1 MAYRNK
7 DGEGIGQDWFVE
19 ADNSKNFDS
28 GRRRNIL
35 TETQRDLSNEEAN
48 LIASNIGVEKNI
60 VFAEASE
67 LIPLRKGMSVEQMRQ
82 AIMDYQSKH
91 LLDVD
96 GRIGKQTYE
105 EIKAEKYFD
114 NNKLF
119 ETYKVNGIS
128 VRDQELI
135 LYSLRNLRKG
145 SWMYNNI
152 ISSVNQLEQA
162 LKLTNNQ
169 ERLDEYSDF
178 FAEVNRIKDNYKN
191 SPQFKNDLAENAGPR
206 ESVYLTFK
214 KIAKGEIPVGEG
226 LKQLWG
232 DPRTRFVLSIMLIFG
247 IFPDELK
254 SKIPLMGSFFKR
266 LILLGLITTMGSG
279 VVKWAG
285 IDDMMKDVDEAFEK
299 AKSAAKGLPSPTQAK
314 GDLGA
319 GARDG
324 YKTTSETIDDIKN
337 GKTPSWVQK
346 VYDGVEK
353 GGKKV
358 VKTAQEGAMYFGN
371 KVTELFD
378 GNANLLKS
386 KNEKTLAVPSEEFG
400 TILPIVSND
409 EIFPKSKII
418 DVKRAAE
425 TGFGDLKKYFSEG
438 TNKSLLKGVPD
449 EKKKEREKNVT
460 KCVLQICKKGE
471 LLGDEALI
479 GNVFLGEDYNSWLGE
494 KEYIKDNFLDDEI
507 KKLTSEINDEDV
519 KNEVMGMSGVLFLN
533 TPDEAI
539 SKLKNIQTNNPNDKQ
554 KIEEIIEIYQM
565 KLDFDNEIKYLEN
578 IKEIPSGGASEISKK
593 IIELEDKRAKLF
605 NKYKASKLASN
616 LRKEY
621 SKIYFEKDLLLL
633 KGIPTGYKFD
643 EPNLGKDFYPSME
656 AQYRKELFIDKEKI
670 DEAYSKIGN
679 LPTDG
684 GNLDKF
690 YSYFSEELAKNL
702 EEILK
707 ISKKYEQR
715 EKTIT
720 GLEGKTVDNI
730 IFYEFSG
737 NLDNLSYEEQFI
749 VDILFKYNEAQKR
762 IEDVKN
768 TIDNL
773 KNGDI
778 ETINNLKKE
787 LDENSK
793 NAINFQANRKNYEEK
808 IKEICGKIYK
818 NKLPDNFSEIWN
830 WINGSNT
837 VSRYKELENRMKII
851 YGDNYT
857 FGAEGVSTALLGLKI
872 YFDKVTGDVKQEVVI
887 GLNNDKLNLN
897 LEQAGLLDSYKVF
910 YDSLPERFKKYFTDY
925 KNKEEMNKTR
935 ISGIIDSI
943 RIVNKEIKKEENKN
957 MNGDHNSFKNQ
968 YKNFTKELEDFGK
981 KEIKI

>member
-7 DGEGIGQDWFVE
+7 DWEWIGQDWFVE

-28 GRRRNIL
+28 WRRRNIL

-48 LIASNIGVEKNI
+48 LIASNIWVEKNI

-67 LIPLRKGMSVEQMRQ
+67 LIPLRKWMSVEQMRQ

-96 GRIGKQTYE
+96 GRIWKQTYE

-119 ETYKVNGIS
+119 ETYKVNWIS

-135 LYSLRNLRKG
+135 LYSLRNLRKW

-191 SPQFKNDLAENAGPR
+191 SPQFKKDWNENAWPR

-214 KIAKGEIPVGEG
+214 KIAKWEIPVWEW

-232 DPRTRFVLSIMLIFG
+232 DPRTRFVLSIMLIFW

-254 SKIPLMGSFFKR
+254 SKIPLMWSFFKR
-266 LILLGLITTMGSG
+266 LILLWLITTMWSG
-279 VVKWAG
+279 VVKWAW

-299 AKSAAKGLPSPTQAK
+299 AKSAAKWLPSPTQAK
-314 GDLGA
+314 WDLWA
-319 GARDG
+319 GARDW
-324 YKTTSETIDDIKN
+324 YKTTSETIDDMKN
-337 GKTPSWVQK
+337 WKTPSWVQK
-346 VYDGVEK
+346 VYDWVEK
-353 GGKKV
+353 GWKKV
-358 VKTAQEGAMYFGN
+358 VRTAQEWATYFWN

-378 GNANLLKS
+378 GNANLLS
-386 KNEKTLAVPSEEFG
+386 KNEKTLAVPSEEFW

-425 TGFGDLKKYFSEG
+425 TDFWDLKKYFSEG
-438 TNKSLLKGVPD
+438 TNKSLLKWVPD

-460 KCVLQICKKGE
+460 KCVLQICKKWE
-471 LLGDEALI
+471 LLWDEVLI
-479 GNVFLGEDYNSWLGE
+479 WNVFLWEDYNSWLWE

-507 KKLTSEINDEDV
+507 KKLTSKINDKDV
-519 KNEVMGMSGVLFLN
+519 KNEVMWMSGVFFLN

-554 KIEEIIEIYQM
+554 KIEEIMNIYQM
-565 KLDFDNEIKYLEN
+565 KLDFDNGIKSLEEIQTVWW
-578 IKEIPSGGASEISKK
+578 IPVINEQLQRIQT
-593 IIELEDKRAKLF
+593 ERANLF
-605 NKYKASKLASN
+605 NKYRTNLAVW
-616 LRKEY
+616 LKEQY
-621 SKIYFEKDLLLL
+621 NKIYNEKDKLLLNL
-633 KGIPTGYKFD
+633 VPSNSTVY
-643 EPNLGKDFYPSME
+643 EPNLWKEWYPTIN
-656 AQYRKELFIDKEKI
+656 AHDRKELLNDKENLDINFPKI
-670 DEAYSKIGN
+670 WE
-679 LPTDG
+679 LPTDWW
-684 GNLDKF
+684 NLDSF
-690 YSYFSEELAKNL
+690 YLYFTDETAISLKNILEISEKYAKRELEIDWLTEKEGNYEFDWKKW
-702 EEILK
+702 EEISNEDKLTVEILLK
-707 ISKKYEQR
+707 YTEIKNKIE
-715 EKTIT
+715 
-720 GLEGKTVDNI
+720 
-730 IFYEFSG
+730 IF
-737 NLDNLSYEEQFI
+737 
-749 VDILFKYNEAQKR
+749 
-762 IEDVKN
+762 KN
-768 TIDNL
+768 TVENL
-773 KNGDI
+773 KNRDVEEI
-778 ETINNLKKE
+778 SKFKEKLKNDSENNPNFFR
-787 LDENSK
+787 ENISD
-793 NAINFQANRKNYEEK
+793 YENK
-808 IKEICGKIYK
+808 IKEICWKIYK

-830 WINGSNT
+830 WINWSNT
-837 VSRYKELENRMKII
+837 ASRYKELENRMKII

-857 FGAEGVSTALLGLKI
+857 FWAEGVSTALLGLKI
-872 YFDKVTGDVKQEVVI
+872 YFDKVTWDVKQEVVI
-887 GLNNDKLNLN
+887 GLKNDKLNSN
-897 LEQAGLLDSYKVF
+897 LEQAWLLDSYKVF
-910 YDSLPERFKKYFTDY
+910 YDSLPERFKKYFPDY

-935 ISGIIDSI
+935 ISWIIDSV
-943 RIVNKEIKKEENKN
+943 RIVNNEIKKEENKN

-968 YKNFTKELEDFGK
+968 YKNFTKELEDFWK

>member
-7 DGEGIGQDWFVE
+7 DWEWIGQDWFVE

-28 GRRRNIL
+28 WRRRNIL

-48 LIASNIGVEKNI
+48 LIASNIWVEKNI

-67 LIPLRKGMSVEQMRQ
+67 LIPLRKWMSVEQMRQ

-96 GRIGKQTYE
+96 GRIWKQTYE

-119 ETYKVNGIS
+119 ETYKINWIS

-135 LYSLRNLRKG
+135 LYSLRNLRKW

-191 SPQFKNDLAENAGPR
+191 SPQFKKDWNENAWPR

-214 KIAKGEIPVGEG
+214 KIAKWEIPVWEW

-232 DPRTRFVLSIMLIFG
+232 DPRTRFVLSIMLIFW

-254 SKIPLMGSFFKR
+254 SKIPLMWSFFKR
-266 LILLGLITTMGSG
+266 LILLWLITTMWSG
-279 VVKWAG
+279 VVKWAW

-299 AKSAAKGLPSPTQAK
+299 AKSAAKWLPSPTQAK
-314 GDLGA
+314 WDLWA
-319 GARDG
+319 GARDW

-337 GKTPSWVQK
+337 WKTPSWVQK
-346 VYDGVEK
+346 VYDWVEK
-353 GGKKV
+353 GWKKV
-358 VKTAQEGAMYFGN
+358 FKTAQEWAMYFWN

-386 KNEKTLAVPSEEFG
+386 KNEKAVPSEEFW

-425 TGFGDLKKYFSEG
+425 KGFWNLKKYFSEE
-438 TNKSLLKGVPD
+438 TNKSLLKWVPD
-449 EKKKEREKNVT
+449 EKRKEREKNVT
-460 KCVLQICKKGE
+460 KCVLQICKKWE
-471 LLGDEALI
+471 LLWDEALI
-479 GNVFLGEDYNSWLGE
+479 WNVFLWEDYNSLLWE

-507 KKLTSEINDEDV
+507 KKLTSKINDKDV
-519 KNEVMGMSGVLFLN
+519 KNEVMWMSGVLFLN

-554 KIEEIIEIYQM
+554 KIEEIKNIYQM
-565 KLDFDNEIKYLEN
+565 KLDFDNGVKSLEK
-578 IKEIPSGGASEISKK
+578 IQTVWWIPVINEQLQRIQT
-593 IIELEDKRAKLF
+593 ERANLF
-605 NKYKASKLASN
+605 NKYRTNLAVW
-616 LRKEY
+616 LKEQY
-621 SKIYFEKDLLLL
+621 NKIYNEKDKLLLNL
-633 KGIPTGYKFD
+633 VPSNFTVD
-643 EPNLGKDFYPSME
+643 EPNLWKEWYPTIN
-656 AQYRKELFIDKEKI
+656 AHDRKELLNDKEKLDI
-670 DEAYSKIGN
+670 NFSKIWE
-679 LPTDG
+679 LPTDWW
-684 GNLDKF
+684 NLDSF
-690 YSYFSEELAKNL
+690 YLYLTDETAISLKNILEISEKYAKRELKIDWLTEKEGNYEFDWKEWEKISDEDKL
-702 EEILK
+702 TVEILLKYTEIKNK
-707 ISKKYEQR
+707 IE
-715 EKTIT
+715 
-720 GLEGKTVDNI
+720 
-730 IFYEFSG
+730 IF
-737 NLDNLSYEEQFI
+737 
-749 VDILFKYNEAQKR
+749 
-762 IEDVKN
+762 KN
-768 TIDNL
+768 TVENL
-773 KNGDI
+773 KNRDVEEI
-778 ETINNLKKE
+778 NKFKETLKNDSENNPNFFR
-787 LDENSK
+787 ENISD
-793 NAINFQANRKNYEEK
+793 YENK
-808 IKEICGKIYK
+808 IKEICWKIYK

-830 WINGSNT
+830 WINWSNT

-851 YGDNYT
+851 SSDTT
-857 FGAEGVSTALLGLKI
+857 FWADEISEALLGLKI
-872 YFDKVTGDVKQEVVI
+872 YFDKVTWDVKQEVVI
-887 GLNNDKLNLN
+887 RLNNDKLNLN
-897 LEQAGLLDSYKVF
+897 LEQAWLLDSYKVF

-935 ISGIIDSI
+935 ISWIIDSI

-968 YKNFTKELEDFGK
+968 YKSFTKKLEDFWE

>member
-7 DGEGIGQDWFVE
+7 DWEWIGQDWFVE

-28 GRRRNIL
+28 WRRRNIL

-48 LIASNIGVEKNI
+48 LIASNIWVEKNI

-67 LIPLRKGMSVEQMRQ
+67 LIPLRKWMSVEQMRQ

-96 GRIGKQTYE
+96 GRIWKQTYE

-119 ETYKVNGIS
+119 ETYKVNWIS

-135 LYSLRNLRKG
+135 LHSLRNLRKW

-191 SPQFKNDLAENAGPR
+191 SPQFKNDLAENAWPR

-214 KIAKGEIPVGEG
+214 KIANWEISVWEW

-232 DPRTRFVLSIMLIFG
+232 DPRTRFVLSIMLIFW

-254 SKIPLMGSFFKR
+254 SKIPLMWSFFKR
-266 LILLGLITTMGSG
+266 LILLWLITTMWSG
-279 VVKWAG
+279 VVKWAW

-299 AKSAAKGLPSPTQAK
+299 AKSAANWLPSPTQAK
-314 GDLGA
+314 WDLWA
-319 GARDG
+319 GARDW

-337 GKTPSWVQK
+337 WKTPSWVQK
-346 VYDGVEK
+346 VYDWVEK
-353 GGKKV
+353 GWKKV
-358 VKTAQEGAMYFGN
+358 VKTAQEWAMYFWN

-386 KNEKTLAVPSEEFG
+386 KNEKTLAVPSEEFW

-409 EIFPKSKII
+409 EVFPKSKII

-425 TGFGDLKKYFSEG
+425 TGFWDLKKYFSEE
-438 TNKSLLKGVPD
+438 TNKSLLKWVPD
-449 EKKKEREKNVT
+449 EKRKEREKNVT
-460 KCVLQICKKGE
+460 KCVLQICKKWE
-471 LLGDEALI
+471 LLWDEALI
-479 GNVFLGEDYNSWLGE
+479 WNVFLWEDYNSLLWE
-494 KEYIKDNFLDDEI
+494 KEYIKDNSLDDEI
-507 KKLTSEINDEDV
+507 KKLTSKINDKDV
-519 KNEVMGMSGVLFLN
+519 KNEVMWMSGVLFLN

-554 KIEEIIEIYQM
+554 KIEEIKNIYQM
-565 KLDFDNEIKYLEN
+565 KLDFDNGVKSLE
-578 IKEIPSGGASEISKK
+578 K
-593 IIELEDKRAKLF
+593 IQTVWWIHMINEQLQRIQTERANLF
-605 NKYKASKLASN
+605 NKYRTNLAVW
-616 LRKEY
+616 LKEQY
-621 SKIYFEKDLLLL
+621 NKIYNEKDKLLLNL
-633 KGIPTGYKFD
+633 VPSNSTVD
-643 EPNLGKDFYPSME
+643 EPNLWKEWYPTIN
-656 AQYRKELFIDKEKI
+656 AHDRKELLNDKEELDINFPKI
-670 DEAYSKIGN
+670 WE
-679 LPTDG
+679 LPTDWW
-684 GNLDKF
+684 NLDSF
-690 YSYFSEELAKNL
+690 YLYFTDETAISLKNILEISEKYAKRELKIDWLTEKEGNYEFDWKEWEKISNEDKL
-702 EEILK
+702 TVEILLKYTEIKNK
-707 ISKKYEQR
+707 IE
-715 EKTIT
+715 
-720 GLEGKTVDNI
+720 
-730 IFYEFSG
+730 IF
-737 NLDNLSYEEQFI
+737 
-749 VDILFKYNEAQKR
+749 
-762 IEDVKN
+762 KN
-768 TIDNL
+768 TVENL
-773 KNGDI
+773 KNRDVEEI
-778 ETINNLKKE
+778 NKFKETLKNDSENNL
-787 LDENSK
+787 
-793 NAINFQANRKNYEEK
+793 NFFREKISNYENK
-808 IKEICGKIYK
+808 IKEICWKIYK
-818 NKLPDNFSEIWN
+818 NKLPDNFSEIWDWVN
-830 WINGSNT
+830 WSNT

-857 FGAEGVSTALLGLKI
+857 FWAEGVSTALLGLKI
-872 YFDKVTGDVKQEVVI
+872 YFDKVTWDVKQEVVI

-897 LEQAGLLDSYKVF
+897 LEQAWLLDSYKVF

-935 ISGIIDSI
+935 ISWIIDSI

-968 YKNFTKELEDFGK
+968 YKSFTKKLEDFWE

>member
-7 DGEGIGQDWFVE
+7 DWEWIGQDWFVE

-28 GRRRNIL
+28 WRRRNIL

-48 LIASNIGVEKNI
+48 LIASNIWVEKNI

-67 LIPLRKGMSVEQMRQ
+67 LIPLKKWMSVEQMRQ

-96 GRIGKQTYE
+96 GRIWKQTYE

-119 ETYKVNGIS
+119 ETYKVNWIS

-135 LYSLRNLRKG
+135 LHSLRNLRKW

-191 SPQFKNDLAENAGPR
+191 SPQFKNDLAENAWPR

-214 KIAKGEIPVGEG
+214 KIANWEISVWEW

-232 DPRTRFVLSIMLIFG
+232 DPRTRFVLSIMLIFW

-254 SKIPLMGSFFKR
+254 SKIPLMWSFFKR
-266 LILLGLITTMGSG
+266 LILLWLITTMWSG
-279 VVKWAG
+279 VVKWAW

-299 AKSAAKGLPSPTQAK
+299 AKSAAKWLPSPTQAK
-314 GDLGA
+314 WDLWA
-319 GARDG
+319 GARDW

-337 GKTPSWVQK
+337 WKTPSWVQK
-346 VYDGVEK
+346 VYDWVEK
-353 GGKKV
+353 GWKKV
-358 VKTAQEGAMYFGN
+358 VKTAQEWAMYFWN

-386 KNEKTLAVPSEEFG
+386 KNEKTLAVPSEEFW

-425 TGFGDLKKYFSEG
+425 TGFWDLKKYFSEG
-438 TNKSLLKGVPD
+438 TNKSLLKWVPD
-449 EKKKEREKNVT
+449 EKRKEREKNVT
-460 KCVLQICKKGE
+460 KCVLQICKKWE
-471 LLGDEALI
+471 LLWDEALI
-479 GNVFLGEDYNSWLGE
+479 WNVFLWEDYNSWLWE
-494 KEYIKDNFLDDEI
+494 KEYIKDNFLDNEI
-507 KKLTSEINDEDV
+507 KKLTNEINDKDV
-519 KNEVMGMSGVLFLN
+519 KDEVMWMSGVFFLN

-554 KIEEIIEIYQM
+554 KIEEIKNIYQM
-565 KLDFDNEIKYLEN
+565 KLDFDNGVKSLE
-578 IKEIPSGGASEISKK
+578 K
-593 IIELEDKRAKLF
+593 IQTVWWIHMINEQLQRIQTERANLF
-605 NKYKASKLASN
+605 NKYRTNLAVW
-616 LRKEY
+616 LKEQY
-621 SKIYFEKDLLLL
+621 NKIYNEKDKLLLNL
-633 KGIPTGYKFD
+633 VPSNFTVD
-643 EPNLGKDFYPSME
+643 EPNLWKEWYPTIN
-656 AQYRKELFIDKEKI
+656 AHDRKELLNDKENLDINFPKI
-670 DEAYSKIGN
+670 WE
-679 LPTDG
+679 LPTDWW
-684 GNLDKF
+684 NLDSF
-690 YSYFSEELAKNL
+690 YLYFTDETAISLKNILEISEKYAKRELEIDWLTEKEGNYEFDWKKW
-702 EEILK
+702 EEISNEDKLTVEILLK
-707 ISKKYEQR
+707 YTEIKNKIE
-715 EKTIT
+715 
-720 GLEGKTVDNI
+720 
-730 IFYEFSG
+730 IF
-737 NLDNLSYEEQFI
+737 
-749 VDILFKYNEAQKR
+749 
-762 IEDVKN
+762 KN
-768 TIDNL
+768 TVENL
-773 KNGDI
+773 KNRDVEEI
-778 ETINNLKKE
+778 NKLKETLKNDSENNPNFFR
-787 LDENSK
+787 ENIS
-793 NAINFQANRKNYEEK
+793 NYENK
-808 IKEICGKIYK
+808 IKEICWKIYK

-830 WINGSNT
+830 WINWSNT

-857 FGAEGVSTALLGLKI
+857 FWAEGVSTALLGLKI
-872 YFDKVTGDVKQEVVI
+872 YFDKVTWDVKQEVVI
-887 GLNNDKLNLN
+887 ELKDDKLNLN
-897 LEQAGLLDSYKVF
+897 LEQAWLLDSYKVF

-935 ISGIIDSI
+935 ISWIIDSI
-943 RIVNKEIKKEENKN
+943 RIVNKEIKREENKN
-957 MNGDHNSFKNQ
+957 MNGDHNSFKDQ
-968 YKNFTKELEDFGK
+968 YKTFTEKLKDFWE

>member
-7 DGEGIGQDWFVE
+7 DWEWIGQDWFVE

-28 GRRRNIL
+28 WRRRNIL

-48 LIASNIGVEKNI
+48 LIASNIWVEKNI

-67 LIPLRKGMSVEQMRQ
+67 LIPLRKWMSVEQMRQ

-96 GRIGKQTYE
+96 GRIWKQTYE

-119 ETYKVNGIS
+119 ETYKVNWIS

-135 LYSLRNLRKG
+135 LYSLRNLRKW

-191 SPQFKNDLAENAGPR
+191 SPQFKNDLAENAWPR

-214 KIAKGEIPVGEG
+214 KIAKWEIPVWEW
-226 LKQLWG
+226 LKQLWD
-232 DPRTRFVLSIMLIFG
+232 DPRTRFVLSIMLIFW

-254 SKIPLMGSFFKR
+254 SKIPLMWSFFKR
-266 LILLGLITTMGSG
+266 LILLWLITTMWSG
-279 VVKWAG
+279 VVKWAW

-299 AKSAAKGLPSPTQAK
+299 AKSAAKWLPSPTQAK
-314 GDLGA
+314 WDLWA
-319 GARDG
+319 GARDW

-337 GKTPSWVQK
+337 WKTPSWVQK
-346 VYDGVEK
+346 VYDWVEK
-353 GGKKV
+353 GWKKV
-358 VKTAQEGAMYFGN
+358 VKTAQEWAMYFWN

-378 GNANLLKS
+378 GNANLLI
-386 KNEKTLAVPSEEFG
+386 KNEKTLAVPSEEFW

-425 TGFGDLKKYFSEG
+425 TGFWYLKKYFSEE
-438 TNKSLLKGVPD
+438 TNKALFKWVPD
-449 EKKKEREKNVT
+449 EKREEREKNVT
-460 KCVLQICKKGE
+460 KCVLQICKKWE
-471 LLGDEALI
+471 LLWDEALI
-479 GNVFLGEDYNSWLGE
+479 WNVFLWEDYNSWLWE
-494 KEYIKDNFLDDEI
+494 KEYIKDNFLDNEI
-507 KKLTSEINDEDV
+507 KKLTNEINDKDV
-519 KNEVMGMSGVLFLN
+519 KDEVMWMSGVFFLN

-554 KIEEIIEIYQM
+554 KIEEIKNIYQM
-565 KLDFDNEIKYLEN
+565 KLDFDNGVKSLE
-578 IKEIPSGGASEISKK
+578 K
-593 IIELEDKRAKLF
+593 IQTVWWIHMINEQLQRIQTERANLF
-605 NKYKASKLASN
+605 NKYRTNLAVW
-616 LRKEY
+616 LKEQY
-621 SKIYFEKDLLLL
+621 NKIYNEKDKLLLNL
-633 KGIPTGYKFD
+633 VPSNFTVD
-643 EPNLGKDFYPSME
+643 EPNLWKEWYPTIN
-656 AQYRKELFIDKEKI
+656 AHDRKELLNDKENLDINFPKI
-670 DEAYSKIGN
+670 WE
-679 LPTDG
+679 LPTDWW
-684 GNLDKF
+684 NLDSF
-690 YSYFSEELAKNL
+690 YLYFTDETAISLKNILEISEKYAKRELEIDWLTEKEGNYEFDWKKW
-702 EEILK
+702 EEISNEDKLTVEILLK
-707 ISKKYEQR
+707 YTEIKNKIE
-715 EKTIT
+715 
-720 GLEGKTVDNI
+720 
-730 IFYEFSG
+730 IF
-737 NLDNLSYEEQFI
+737 
-749 VDILFKYNEAQKR
+749 
-762 IEDVKN
+762 KN
-768 TIDNL
+768 TVENL
-773 KNGDI
+773 KNRDVEEI
-778 ETINNLKKE
+778 NKLKETLKNDSENNPNFFR
-787 LDENSK
+787 ENIS
-793 NAINFQANRKNYEEK
+793 NYENK
-808 IKEICGKIYK
+808 IKEICWKIYK

-830 WINGSNT
+830 WINWSNT

-857 FGAEGVSTALLGLKI
+857 FWAEGVSTALLGLKI
-872 YFDKVTGDVKQEVVI
+872 YFDKVTWDVKQEVVI
-887 GLNNDKLNLN
+887 ELKDDKLNLN
-897 LEQAGLLDSYKVF
+897 LEQAWLLDSYKVF

-935 ISGIIDSI
+935 ISWIIDSI
-943 RIVNKEIKKEENKN
+943 RIVNKEIKREENKN
-957 MNGDHNSFKNQ
+957 MNGDHNSFKDQ
-968 YKNFTKELEDFGK
+968 YKTFTEKLKDFWE

>member
-7 DGEGIGQDWFVE
+7 DWEWIGQDWFVE

-28 GRRRNIL
+28 WRRRNIL

-48 LIASNIGVEKNI
+48 LIASNIWVEKNI

-67 LIPLRKGMSVEQMRQ
+67 LIPLKKWMSVEQMRQ

-96 GRIGKQTYE
+96 GRIWKQTYE

-119 ETYKVNGIS
+119 ETYKVNWIS

-135 LYSLRNLRKG
+135 LHSLRNLRKW

-191 SPQFKNDLAENAGPR
+191 SPQFKNDLAENAWPR

-214 KIAKGEIPVGEG
+214 KIANWEISVWEW

-232 DPRTRFVLSIMLIFG
+232 DPRTRFVLSIMLIFW

-254 SKIPLMGSFFKR
+254 SKIPLMWSFFKR
-266 LILLGLITTMGSG
+266 LILLWLITTMWSG
-279 VVKWAG
+279 VVKWAW

-299 AKSAAKGLPSPTQAK
+299 AKSAAKWLPSPTQAK
-314 GDLGA
+314 WDLWA
-319 GARDG
+319 GARDW

-337 GKTPSWVQK
+337 WKTPSWVQK
-346 VYDGVEK
+346 VYDWVEK
-353 GGKKV
+353 GWKKV
-358 VKTAQEGAMYFGN
+358 VKTAQEWAMYFWN

-386 KNEKTLAVPSEEFG
+386 KNEKTLAVPSEEFW

-418 DVKRAAE
+418 DVKRAVE
-425 TGFGDLKKYFSEG
+425 TVFWDLKKYFSEG
-438 TNKSLLKGVPD
+438 TNKSLLKWVPD
-449 EKKKEREKNVT
+449 EKRKEREKNVT
-460 KCVLQICKKGE
+460 KCVLQICKKWE
-471 LLGDEALI
+471 LLWDEALI
-479 GNVFLGEDYNSWLGE
+479 WNVFLWEDYNSWLWE
-494 KEYIKDNFLDDEI
+494 KEYIKDNFLDNEI
-507 KKLTSEINDEDV
+507 KKLTNEINDKDV
-519 KNEVMGMSGVLFLN
+519 KDEVMWMSGVFFLN

-554 KIEEIIEIYQM
+554 KIEEIKNIYQM
-565 KLDFDNEIKYLEN
+565 KLDFDNGVKSLE
-578 IKEIPSGGASEISKK
+578 K
-593 IIELEDKRAKLF
+593 IQTVWWIHMINEQLQRIQTERANLF
-605 NKYKASKLASN
+605 NKYRTNLAVW
-616 LRKEY
+616 LKEQY
-621 SKIYFEKDLLLL
+621 NKIYNEKDKLLLNL
-633 KGIPTGYKFD
+633 VPSNFTVD
-643 EPNLGKDFYPSME
+643 EPNLWKEWYPTIN
-656 AQYRKELFIDKEKI
+656 AHDRKELLNDKENLDINFPKI
-670 DEAYSKIGN
+670 WE
-679 LPTDG
+679 LPTDWW
-684 GNLDKF
+684 NLDSF
-690 YSYFSEELAKNL
+690 YLYFTDETAISLKNILEISEKYAKRELEIDWLTEKEGNYEFDWKKW
-702 EEILK
+702 EEISNEDKLTVEILLK
-707 ISKKYEQR
+707 YTEIKNKIE
-715 EKTIT
+715 
-720 GLEGKTVDNI
+720 
-730 IFYEFSG
+730 IF
-737 NLDNLSYEEQFI
+737 
-749 VDILFKYNEAQKR
+749 
-762 IEDVKN
+762 KN
-768 TIDNL
+768 TVENL
-773 KNGDI
+773 KNRDVEEI
-778 ETINNLKKE
+778 NKLKETLKNDSENNPNFFR
-787 LDENSK
+787 ENIS
-793 NAINFQANRKNYEEK
+793 NYENK
-808 IKEICGKIYK
+808 IKEICWKIYK

-830 WINGSNT
+830 WINWSNT

-857 FGAEGVSTALLGLKI
+857 FWAEGVSTALLGLKI
-872 YFDKVTGDVKQEVVI
+872 YFDKVTWDVKQEVVI
-887 GLNNDKLNLN
+887 ELKDDKLNLN
-897 LEQAGLLDSYKVF
+897 LEQAWLLDSYKVF

-935 ISGIIDSI
+935 ISWIIDSI
-943 RIVNKEIKKEENKN
+943 RIVNKEIKREENKN
-957 MNGDHNSFKNQ
+957 MNGDHNSFKDQ
-968 YKNFTKELEDFGK
+968 YKTFTEKLKDFWE

>member
-7 DGEGIGQDWFVE
+7 DWEWIGQDWFVE

-28 GRRRNIL
+28 WRRRNIL

-48 LIASNIGVEKNI
+48 LIASNIWVEKNI

-67 LIPLRKGMSVEQMRQ
+67 LIPLRKWMSVEQMRQ

-96 GRIGKQTYE
+96 GRIWKQTYE

-119 ETYKVNGIS
+119 ETYKINWIS

-135 LYSLRNLRKG
+135 LYSLRNLRKW

-191 SPQFKNDLAENAGPR
+191 SPQFKKDWNENAWPR

-214 KIAKGEIPVGEG
+214 KIAKWEIPVWEW

-232 DPRTRFVLSIMLIFG
+232 DPRTRFVLSIMLIFW

-254 SKIPLMGSFFKR
+254 SKIPLMWSFFKR
-266 LILLGLITTMGSG
+266 LILLWLITTMWSG
-279 VVKWAG
+279 VVKWAW

-299 AKSAAKGLPSPTQAK
+299 AKSAAKWLPSPTQAK
-314 GDLGA
+314 WDLWA
-319 GARDG
+319 GARDW

-337 GKTPSWVQK
+337 WKTPSWVQK
-346 VYDGVEK
+346 VYDWVEK
-353 GGKKV
+353 GWKKV
-358 VKTAQEGAMYFGN
+358 FKTAQEWAMYFWN

-386 KNEKTLAVPSEEFG
+386 KNEKAVPSEEFW

-425 TGFGDLKKYFSEG
+425 KGFWNLKKYFSEE
-438 TNKSLLKGVPD
+438 TNKSLLKWVPD
-449 EKKKEREKNVT
+449 EKRKEREKNVT
-460 KCVLQICKKGE
+460 NCVLQICEKWE
-471 LLGDEALI
+471 LLWDEALI
-479 GNVFLGEDYNSWLGE
+479 WNVFLWEDYNSWLWE

-507 KKLTSEINDEDV
+507 KKLTSKINDKDV
-519 KNEVMGMSGVLFLN
+519 KDEVMWMSGVFFLN

-554 KIEEIIEIYQM
+554 KIEEIMNIYQM
-565 KLDFDNEIKYLEN
+565 KLDFDNGIKSLEEIQTVWW
-578 IKEIPSGGASEISKK
+578 IPVINEQLQRIQT
-593 IIELEDKRAKLF
+593 ERANLF
-605 NKYKASKLASN
+605 NKYRTNLAVW
-616 LRKEY
+616 LKEQY
-621 SKIYFEKDLLLL
+621 NKIYNEKDKLLLNL
-633 KGIPTGYKFD
+633 VPSNSTVY
-643 EPNLGKDFYPSME
+643 EPNLWKEWYPTIN
-656 AQYRKELFIDKEKI
+656 AHDRKELLNDKENLDINFPKI
-670 DEAYSKIGN
+670 WE
-679 LPTDG
+679 LPTDWW
-684 GNLDKF
+684 NLDSF
-690 YSYFSEELAKNL
+690 YLYFTDETAISLKNILEISEKYAKRELEIDWLTEKEGNYEFDWKKW
-702 EEILK
+702 EEISNEDKLTVEILLK
-707 ISKKYEQR
+707 YTEIKNKIE
-715 EKTIT
+715 
-720 GLEGKTVDNI
+720 
-730 IFYEFSG
+730 IF
-737 NLDNLSYEEQFI
+737 
-749 VDILFKYNEAQKR
+749 
-762 IEDVKN
+762 KN
-768 TIDNL
+768 TVENL
-773 KNGDI
+773 KNRDVEEI
-778 ETINNLKKE
+778 SKFKEKLKNDSENNPNFFR
-787 LDENSK
+787 ENISD
-793 NAINFQANRKNYEEK
+793 YENK
-808 IKEICGKIYK
+808 IKEICWKIYK

-830 WINGSNT
+830 WINWSNT
-837 VSRYKELENRMKII
+837 ASRYKELENRMKII

-857 FGAEGVSTALLGLKI
+857 FWAEGVSTALLGLKI
-872 YFDKVTGDVKQEVVI
+872 YFDKVTWDVKQEVVI
-887 GLNNDKLNLN
+887 GLKNDKLNSN
-897 LEQAGLLDSYKVF
+897 LEQAWLLDSYKVF
-910 YDSLPERFKKYFTDY
+910 YDSLPERFKKYFPDY

-935 ISGIIDSI
+935 ISWIIDSV
-943 RIVNKEIKKEENKN
+943 RIVNNEIKKEENKN

-968 YKNFTKELEDFGK
+968 YKNFTKELEDFWK

>member
-7 DGEGIGQDWFVE
+7 DWEWIGQDWFVE

-28 GRRRNIL
+28 WRRRNIL

-48 LIASNIGVEKNI
+48 LIASNIWVEKNI

-67 LIPLRKGMSVEQMRQ
+67 LIPLRKWMSVEQMRQ

-96 GRIGKQTYE
+96 GRIWKQTYE

-119 ETYKVNGIS
+119 ETYKVNWIS

-135 LYSLRNLRKG
+135 LYSLRNLRKW

-191 SPQFKNDLAENAGPR
+191 SPQFKNDLAENAWPR

-214 KIAKGEIPVGEG
+214 KIAKWEIPVWEW

-232 DPRTRFVLSIMLIFG
+232 DPRTRFVLSIMLIFW

-254 SKIPLMGSFFKR
+254 SKIPLMWSFFKR
-266 LILLGLITTMGSG
+266 LILLWLITTMWSG
-279 VVKWAG
+279 VVKWAW

-299 AKSAAKGLPSPTQAK
+299 AKSAAKWLPSPTQAK
-314 GDLGA
+314 WDLWA
-319 GARDG
+319 GARDW

-337 GKTPSWVQK
+337 WKTPSWVQK
-346 VYDGVEK
+346 VYDWVEK
-353 GGKKV
+353 GWKKV
-358 VKTAQEGAMYFGN
+358 FKTAQEWAMYFWK

-386 KNEKTLAVPSEEFG
+386 KNEKTLAVPSEEFWA
-400 TILPIVSND
+400 ILPIVSND

-425 TGFGDLKKYFSEG
+425 TGFWDLKKYFSEE
-438 TNKSLLKGVPD
+438 TNKSLLKWVPD
-449 EKKKEREKNVT
+449 EKRKEREKNVT
-460 KCVLQICKKGE
+460 KCVLQICKKWE
-471 LLGDEALI
+471 LLWDEALI
-479 GNVFLGEDYNSWLGE
+479 WNVFLWEDYNSLLWE

-507 KKLTSEINDEDV
+507 KKLTSKINDKDV
-519 KNEVMGMSGVLFLN
+519 KNEVMWMSGVLFLN

-554 KIEEIIEIYQM
+554 KIEEIKNIYQM
-565 KLDFDNEIKYLEN
+565 KLDFDNGVKSLEK
-578 IKEIPSGGASEISKK
+578 IQTVWWIPVINKQLQRIQTE
-593 IIELEDKRAKLF
+593 RANLF
-605 NKYKASKLASN
+605 NKYRTNLAVW
-616 LRKEY
+616 LKEQY
-621 SKIYFEKDLLLL
+621 NKIYNEKDKLLLNL
-633 KGIPTGYKFD
+633 VPSNSTVD
-643 EPNLGKDFYPSME
+643 EPNLWKEWYPTIN
-656 AQYRKELFIDKEKI
+656 AHDRKELLNDKEKLDI
-670 DEAYSKIGN
+670 NFSKIWE
-679 LPTDG
+679 LPTDWW
-684 GNLDKF
+684 NLDSF
-690 YSYFSEELAKNL
+690 YLYLTDETAISLKNILEISEKYGKRELKIDWLTEKEGNYEFDWKEWEKISDEDKL
-702 EEILK
+702 TVEILLKYTEIKNK
-707 ISKKYEQR
+707 IE
-715 EKTIT
+715 
-720 GLEGKTVDNI
+720 
-730 IFYEFSG
+730 IF
-737 NLDNLSYEEQFI
+737 
-749 VDILFKYNEAQKR
+749 
-762 IEDVKN
+762 KN
-768 TIDNL
+768 TVENL
-773 KNGDI
+773 KNRDVEEI
-778 ETINNLKKE
+778 NKFKETLKNDSENNPNFFR
-787 LDENSK
+787 ENIS
-793 NAINFQANRKNYEEK
+793 NYENK
-808 IKEICGKIYK
+808 IKEICWKIYK

-830 WINGSNT
+830 WVNWSNT

-851 YGDNYT
+851 SSDTT
-857 FGAEGVSTALLGLKI
+857 FWADEISAALLGLKI
-872 YFDKVTGDVKQEVVI
+872 YFDKVTWDVKQEVAI
-887 GLNNDKLNLN
+887 ELKNDKLNLN
-897 LEQAGLLDSYKVF
+897 LEQARLLDSYKVF
-910 YDSLPERFKKYFTDY
+910 YDSLPKRFKKYFTDY

-935 ISGIIDSI
+935 ISWIIDSI

-968 YKNFTKELEDFGK
+968 YKSFTKKLEDFWE

>member
-7 DGEGIGQDWFVE
+7 DWEWIGQDWFVE

-28 GRRRNIL
+28 WRRRNIL

-48 LIASNIGVEKNI
+48 LIASNIWVEKNI

-67 LIPLRKGMSVEQMRQ
+67 LIPLRKWMSVEQMRQ

-96 GRIGKQTYE
+96 GRIWKQTYE

-119 ETYKVNGIS
+119 ETYKVNWIS

-135 LYSLRNLRKG
+135 LYSLRNLRKW

-178 FAEVNRIKDNYKN
+178 FAEVNRIEDNYKN
-191 SPQFKNDLAENAGPR
+191 SPQFKKDWNENAWPR

-214 KIAKGEIPVGEG
+214 KIAKWEIPVWEW

-232 DPRTRFVLSIMLIFG
+232 DPRTRFVLSIMLIFW

-254 SKIPLMGSFFKR
+254 SKIPLMWSFFKR
-266 LILLGLITTMGSG
+266 LILLWLITTMWSG
-279 VVKWAG
+279 VVKWAW

-299 AKSAAKGLPSPTQAK
+299 AKSAAKWLPSPTQAK
-314 GDLGA
+314 WDLWA
-319 GARDG
+319 GARDW

-337 GKTPSWVQK
+337 WKTPSWVQK
-346 VYDGVEK
+346 VYDWVEK
-353 GGKKV
+353 GWKKV
-358 VKTAQEGAMYFGN
+358 VKTAQEWATYFWN

-386 KNEKTLAVPSEEFG
+386 KNEKTLAVPSEEFW

-425 TGFGDLKKYFSEG
+425 TGFWDLKKYFSEE
-438 TNKSLLKGVPD
+438 TNKALFKWVPD
-449 EKKKEREKNVT
+449 EKREEREKNVT
-460 KCVLQICKKGE
+460 KCVLQICKKWE
-471 LLGDEALI
+471 LLWDEALI
-479 GNVFLGEDYNSWLGE
+479 WNVFLWEDYNSWLWE

-507 KKLTSEINDEDV
+507 KKLTSKIKDKDV
-519 KNEVMGMSGVLFLN
+519 KNEVMWMAGVLLR
-533 TPDEAI
+533 TSPKEAI
-539 SKLKNIQTNNPNDKQ
+539 DQLNSINEKTNKEDK
-554 KIEEIIEIYQM
+554 KRIEEIIEIYQM

-578 IKEIPSGGASEISKK
+578 IKEIPSGWASEISKK

-605 NKYKASKLASN
+605 DKYKASKLASN

-633 KGIPTGYKFD
+633 KWIPTGYKFD
-643 EPNLGKDFYPSME
+643 EPNLWKDFYPWME
-656 AQYRKELFIDKEKI
+656 AQDRKELFIDKEKI
-670 DEAYSKIGN
+670 DEAYSKIWN
-679 LPTDG
+679 LPTDWW
-684 GNLDKF
+684 NLDKF
-690 YSYFSEELAKNL
+690 YSYFTDETAISLKNILEISE
-702 EEILK
+702 
-707 ISKKYEQR
+707 KYDKR

-720 GLEGKTVDNI
+720 GLEGKTVDNRT
-730 IFYEFSG
+730 FYEFNW
-737 NLDNLSYEEQFI
+737 NLDNLSYEEQFT
-749 VDILFKYNEAQKR
+749 VDILLKYTEAQKR

-808 IKEICGKIYK
+808 IKEICWKIYK
-818 NKLPDNFSEIWN
+818 NKLPDNLSEIWDSIN
-830 WINGSNT
+830 WANT

-851 YGDNYT
+851 DSSVN
-857 FGAEGVSTALLGLKI
+857 FWADDVSAALLGLKI
-872 YFDKVTGDVKQEVVI
+872 YFKEKSWEAKQESI
-887 GLNNDKLNLN
+887 ISKSGEKLINTKLF
-897 LEQAGLLDSYKVF
+897 DSYKSLYKKFQDILWNDFYLYKEFIPDPNSSDVEDMTMKGLSDNLTVF
-910 YDSLPERFKKYFTDY
+910 YEELKKGGLYSKVGKYAEKF
-925 KNKEEMNKTR
+925 N
-935 ISGIIDSI
+935 
-943 RIVNKEIKKEENKN
+943 
-957 MNGDHNSFKNQ
+957 
-968 YKNFTKELEDFGK
+968 KELEEYYLSEK
-981 KEIKI
+981 

>member
-7 DGEGIGQDWFVE
+7 DWEWIGQDWFVE

-28 GRRRNIL
+28 WRRRNIL

-48 LIASNIGVEKNI
+48 LIASNIWVEKNI

-67 LIPLRKGMSVEQMRQ
+67 LIPLRKWMSVEQMRQ

-96 GRIGKQTYE
+96 GRIWKQTYE

-119 ETYKVNGIS
+119 ETYKVNWIS

-135 LYSLRNLRKG
+135 LYSLRNLRKW

-191 SPQFKNDLAENAGPR
+191 SPQFKKDWNENAWPR

-214 KIAKGEIPVGEG
+214 KIAKWEIPVWEW

-232 DPRTRFVLSIMLIFG
+232 DPRTRFVLSIMLIFW

-254 SKIPLMGSFFKR
+254 SKIPLMWSFFKR
-266 LILLGLITTMGSG
+266 LILLWLITTMWSG
-279 VVKWAG
+279 VVKWAW

-299 AKSAAKGLPSPTQAK
+299 AKSAAKWLPSPTQAK
-314 GDLGA
+314 WDLWA
-319 GARDG
+319 GARDW

-337 GKTPSWVQK
+337 WKTPSWVQK
-346 VYDGVEK
+346 VYDWVEK
-353 GGKKV
+353 GWKKV
-358 VKTAQEGAMYFGN
+358 VKTAQEWAMYFWN

-378 GNANLLKS
+378 GNANLLI
-386 KNEKTLAVPSEEFG
+386 KNEKTLAVPSEEFW

-425 TGFGDLKKYFSEG
+425 TGFWNLKKYFSEE
-438 TNKSLLKGVPD
+438 TNKSLLKWVPD
-449 EKKKEREKNVT
+449 EKRKEREKNVT
-460 KCVLQICKKGE
+460 KCVLQICKKWE
-471 LLGDEALI
+471 LLWDEALI
-479 GNVFLGEDYNSWLGE
+479 WNVFLWEDYNSLLWE

-507 KKLTSEINDEDV
+507 KKLTSKINDKDV
-519 KNEVMGMSGVLFLN
+519 KNEVMWMSGVLFLN

-554 KIEEIIEIYQM
+554 KIEEIKNIYQM
-565 KLDFDNEIKYLEN
+565 KLDFDNGVKSLEK
-578 IKEIPSGGASEISKK
+578 IQTVWWIPVINEQLQRIQT
-593 IIELEDKRAKLF
+593 ERANLF
-605 NKYKASKLASN
+605 NKYRTNLAVW
-616 LRKEY
+616 LKEQY
-621 SKIYFEKDLLLL
+621 NKIYNEKDKLLLNL
-633 KGIPTGYKFD
+633 VPSNFTVD
-643 EPNLGKDFYPSME
+643 EPNLWKEWYPTIN
-656 AQYRKELFIDKEKI
+656 AHDRKELLNDKEKLDI
-670 DEAYSKIGN
+670 NFSKIWE
-679 LPTDG
+679 LPTDWW
-684 GNLDKF
+684 NLDSF
-690 YSYFSEELAKNL
+690 YLYLTDETAISLKNILEISEKYAKRELKIDWLTEKEGNYEFDWKEWEKISDEDKL
-702 EEILK
+702 TVEILLKYTEIKNK
-707 ISKKYEQR
+707 IE
-715 EKTIT
+715 
-720 GLEGKTVDNI
+720 
-730 IFYEFSG
+730 IF
-737 NLDNLSYEEQFI
+737 
-749 VDILFKYNEAQKR
+749 
-762 IEDVKN
+762 KN
-768 TIDNL
+768 TVENL
-773 KNGDI
+773 KNRDVEEI
-778 ETINNLKKE
+778 NKFKETLKNDSENNPNFFR
-787 LDENSK
+787 ENISD
-793 NAINFQANRKNYEEK
+793 YENK
-808 IKEICGKIYK
+808 IKEICWKIYK

-830 WINGSNT
+830 WINWSNT

-851 YGDNYT
+851 SSDTT
-857 FGAEGVSTALLGLKI
+857 FWADEISEALLGLKI
-872 YFDKVTGDVKQEVVI
+872 YFDKVTWDVKQEVVI

-897 LEQAGLLDSYKVF
+897 LEQAWLLDSYKVF

-935 ISGIIDSI
+935 ISWIIDSI

-968 YKNFTKELEDFGK
+968 YKSFTKKLEDFWE

>member
-7 DGEGIGQDWFVE
+7 DWEWIGQDWFVE

-28 GRRRNIL
+28 WRRRNIL

-48 LIASNIGVEKNI
+48 LIASNIWVEKNI

-67 LIPLRKGMSVEQMRQ
+67 LIPLRKWMSVEQMRQ

-96 GRIGKQTYE
+96 GRIWKQTYE

-119 ETYKVNGIS
+119 ETYKINWIS

-135 LYSLRNLRKG
+135 LYSLRNLRKW

-191 SPQFKNDLAENAGPR
+191 SPQFKKDWNENAWPR

-214 KIAKGEIPVGEG
+214 KIAKWEIPVWEW

-232 DPRTRFVLSIMLIFG
+232 DPRTRFVLSIMLIFW

-254 SKIPLMGSFFKR
+254 CKIPLMWSFFKR
-266 LILLGLITTMGSG
+266 LILLWLITTMWSG
-279 VVKWAG
+279 VVKWAW

-299 AKSAAKGLPSPTQAK
+299 AKSAAKWLPSPTQAK
-314 GDLGA
+314 WDLWA
-319 GARDG
+319 GARDW

-337 GKTPSWVQK
+337 WKTPSWVQK
-346 VYDGVEK
+346 VYDWVEK
-353 GGKKV
+353 GWKKV
-358 VKTAQEGAMYFGN
+358 FKTAQEWAMYFWN

-386 KNEKTLAVPSEEFG
+386 KNEKAVPSEEFW

-425 TGFGDLKKYFSEG
+425 KGFWNLKKYFSEE
-438 TNKSLLKGVPD
+438 TNKSLLKWVPD
-449 EKKKEREKNVT
+449 EKRKEREKNVT
-460 KCVLQICKKGE
+460 NCVLQICEKWE
-471 LLGDEALI
+471 LLWDEALI
-479 GNVFLGEDYNSWLGE
+479 WNVFLWEDYNSWLWE

-507 KKLTSEINDEDV
+507 KKLTSKINDKDV
-519 KNEVMGMSGVLFLN
+519 KDEVMWMSGVFFLN

-554 KIEEIIEIYQM
+554 KIEEIMNIYQM
-565 KLDFDNEIKYLEN
+565 KLDFDNGIKSLEEIQTVWW
-578 IKEIPSGGASEISKK
+578 IPVINEQLQRIQT
-593 IIELEDKRAKLF
+593 ERANLF
-605 NKYKASKLASN
+605 NKYRTNLAVW
-616 LRKEY
+616 LKEQY
-621 SKIYFEKDLLLL
+621 NKIYNEKDKLLLNL
-633 KGIPTGYKFD
+633 VPSNSTVY
-643 EPNLGKDFYPSME
+643 EPNLWKEWYPTIN
-656 AQYRKELFIDKEKI
+656 AHDRKELLNDKENLDINFPKI
-670 DEAYSKIGN
+670 WE
-679 LPTDG
+679 LPTDWW
-684 GNLDKF
+684 NLDSF
-690 YSYFSEELAKNL
+690 YLYFTDETAISLKNILEISEKYAKRELEIDWLTEKEGNYEFDWKKW
-702 EEILK
+702 EEISNEDKLTVEILLK
-707 ISKKYEQR
+707 YTEIKNKIE
-715 EKTIT
+715 
-720 GLEGKTVDNI
+720 
-730 IFYEFSG
+730 IF
-737 NLDNLSYEEQFI
+737 
-749 VDILFKYNEAQKR
+749 
-762 IEDVKN
+762 KN
-768 TIDNL
+768 TVENL
-773 KNGDI
+773 KNRDVEEI
-778 ETINNLKKE
+778 SKFKEKLKNDSENNPNFFR
-787 LDENSK
+787 ENISD
-793 NAINFQANRKNYEEK
+793 YENK
-808 IKEICGKIYK
+808 IKEICWKIYK

-830 WINGSNT
+830 WINWSNT
-837 VSRYKELENRMKII
+837 ASRYKELENRMKII

-857 FGAEGVSTALLGLKI
+857 FWAEGVSTALLGLKI
-872 YFDKVTGDVKQEVVI
+872 YFDKVTWDVKQEVVI
-887 GLNNDKLNLN
+887 GLKNDKLNSN
-897 LEQAGLLDSYKVF
+897 LEQAWLLDSYKVF
-910 YDSLPERFKKYFTDY
+910 YDSLPERFKKYFPDY

-935 ISGIIDSI
+935 ISWIIDSV
-943 RIVNKEIKKEENKN
+943 RIVNNEIKKEENKN

-968 YKNFTKELEDFGK
+968 YKNFTKELEDFWK

>member
-67 LIPLRKGMSVEQMRQ
+67 LIPLKKGMSVEQMRQ

-135 LYSLRNLRKG
+135 LHSLRNLRKG

-214 KIAKGEIPVGEG
+214 KIANGEISVGEG

-449 EKKKEREKNVT
+449 EKRKEREKNVT

-494 KEYIKDNFLDDEI
+494 KEYIKDNFLDNEI
-507 KKLTSEINDEDV
+507 KKLTNEINDKDV
-519 KNEVMGMSGVLFLN
+519 KDEVMGMSGVFFLN

-554 KIEEIIEIYQM
+554 KIEEIKNIYQM
-565 KLDFDNEIKYLEN
+565 KLDFDNGVKSLEK
-578 IKEIPSGGASEISKK
+578 IQTVGGIHMINEQLQRIQT
-593 IIELEDKRAKLF
+593 ERANLF
-605 NKYKASKLASN
+605 NKYRTNLAVG
-616 LRKEY
+616 LKEQY
-621 SKIYFEKDLLLL
+621 NKIYNEKDKLLLNL
-633 KGIPTGYKFD
+633 VPSNFTVD
-643 EPNLGKDFYPSME
+643 EPNLGKEGYPTIN
-656 AQYRKELFIDKEKI
+656 AHDRKELLNDKENLDI
-670 DEAYSKIGN
+670 NFPKIGE

-684 GNLDKF
+684 GNLDSF
-690 YSYFSEELAKNL
+690 YLYFTDETAISLKNILEISEKYAKRELEIDGLTEKEGNYEFDGKKW
-702 EEILK
+702 EEISNEDKLTVEILLK
-707 ISKKYEQR
+707 YTEIKNKIE
-715 EKTIT
+715 
-720 GLEGKTVDNI
+720 
-730 IFYEFSG
+730 IF
-737 NLDNLSYEEQFI
+737 
-749 VDILFKYNEAQKR
+749 
-762 IEDVKN
+762 KN
-768 TIDNL
+768 TVENL
-773 KNGDI
+773 KNRDVEEI
-778 ETINNLKKE
+778 NKLKETLKNDSENNPNFFR
-787 LDENSK
+787 ENIS
-793 NAINFQANRKNYEEK
+793 NYENK

-887 GLNNDKLNLN
+887 ELKDDKLNLN

-943 RIVNKEIKKEENKN
+943 RIVNKEIKREENKN
-957 MNGDHNSFKNQ
+957 MNGDHNSFKDQ
-968 YKNFTKELEDFGK
+968 YKTFTEKLKDFGE

>member
-7 DGEGIGQDWFVE
+7 DWEWVGQDWFVE

-28 GRRRNIL
+28 WRRRNIL

-48 LIASNIGVEKNI
+48 LIASNIWVEKNI

-67 LIPLRKGMSVEQMRQ
+67 LIPLKKWMSVEQMRQ

-96 GRIGKQTYE
+96 GRIWKQTYE

-119 ETYKVNGIS
+119 ETYKVNWIS

-135 LYSLRNLRKG
+135 LYSLRNLRKW

-169 ERLDEYSDF
+169 KRLNEYSDF

-191 SPQFKNDLAENAGPR
+191 SPQFKKDWNENAWPR

-214 KIAKGEIPVGEG
+214 KIANWEISVWEW

-232 DPRTRFVLSIMLIFG
+232 DPRTRFVLSIMLIFW

-254 SKIPLMGSFFKR
+254 SKIPLMWSFFKR
-266 LILLGLITTMGSG
+266 LILLWLITTMWSG
-279 VVKWAG
+279 VVKWAW

-299 AKSAAKGLPSPTQAK
+299 AKSAAKWLPSPTQAK
-314 GDLGA
+314 WDLWA
-319 GARDG
+319 GARDW

-337 GKTPSWVQK
+337 WKTPSWVQK
-346 VYDGVEK
+346 VYDWVEK
-353 GGKKV
+353 GWKKV
-358 VKTAQEGAMYFGN
+358 VKTAQEWAMYFWN

-386 KNEKTLAVPSEEFG
+386 KNEKTLAVPSEEFW

-425 TGFGDLKKYFSEG
+425 TGFWDLKKYFSEG
-438 TNKSLLKGVPD
+438 TNKSLLKWVPD
-449 EKKKEREKNVT
+449 EKRKEREKNVT
-460 KCVLQICKKGE
+460 KCVLQICKKWE
-471 LLGDEALI
+471 LLWDEALI
-479 GNVFLGEDYNSWLGE
+479 WNVFLWEDYNSWLWE

-507 KKLTSEINDEDV
+507 KKLTSEINDKDV
-519 KNEVMGMSGVLFLN
+519 KDEVMWMSGVFFLN

-554 KIEEIIEIYQM
+554 KIEEIMNIYQM
-565 KLDFDNEIKYLEN
+565 KLDFDNGVKSLEK
-578 IKEIPSGGASEISKK
+578 IQTVWWIPVINEQLQRIQT
-593 IIELEDKRAKLF
+593 ERANLF
-605 NKYKASKLASN
+605 NKYRTNLAVW
-616 LRKEY
+616 LKEQY
-621 SKIYFEKDLLLL
+621 NKIYNEKDKLLLNL
-633 KGIPTGYKFD
+633 VPSNFTVD
-643 EPNLGKDFYPSME
+643 EPNLWKEWYPTIN
-656 AQYRKELFIDKEKI
+656 AHDRKELLNDKEKLDI
-670 DEAYSKIGN
+670 NFYKIWE
-679 LPTDG
+679 LPTDWW
-684 GNLDKF
+684 NLDSF
-690 YSYFSEELAKNL
+690 YLYFTDETAISLKNILEISEKYAKRELKIDWLTEKEGNYEFDWKEWEKISNEDKL
-702 EEILK
+702 TVEILLKYTEIKNK
-707 ISKKYEQR
+707 IE
-715 EKTIT
+715 
-720 GLEGKTVDNI
+720 
-730 IFYEFSG
+730 IF
-737 NLDNLSYEEQFI
+737 
-749 VDILFKYNEAQKR
+749 
-762 IEDVKN
+762 KN
-768 TIDNL
+768 TVENL
-773 KNGDI
+773 KNRDVEEI
-778 ETINNLKKE
+778 NKFKETLKNDSENNLNFFR
-787 LDENSK
+787 ENIS
-793 NAINFQANRKNYEEK
+793 NYENK
-808 IKEICGKIYK
+808 IKEICWKIYK

-830 WINGSNT
+830 WINWSNT

-857 FGAEGVSTALLGLKI
+857 FWAEGVSTALLGLKI
-872 YFDKVTGDVKQEVVI
+872 YFDKVTWDVKQEVVI
-887 GLNNDKLNLN
+887 ELKNDKLNLN
-897 LEQAGLLDSYKVF
+897 LEQAWLLDSYKGF

-935 ISGIIDSI
+935 ISWIIDSI
-943 RIVNKEIKKEENKN
+943 RIVNKEIKREENKN
-957 MNGDHNSFKNQ
+957 MNGDHNSFKDQ
-968 YKNFTKELEDFGK
+968 YKTFTEKLKDFWE

>member
-7 DGEGIGQDWFVE
+7 DWEWVGQDWFVE

-28 GRRRNIL
+28 WRRRNIL
-35 TETQRDLSNEEAN
+35 TETQRDLSNEKAN
-48 LIASNIGVEKNI
+48 LIASNIWVEKNI

-67 LIPLRKGMSVEQMRQ
+67 LIPLKKWMSVEQMRQ

-96 GRIGKQTYE
+96 GRIWKQTYE

-119 ETYKVNGIS
+119 ETYKVNWIS

-135 LYSLRNLRKG
+135 LYSLRNLRKW

-169 ERLDEYSDF
+169 KRLNEYSDF

-191 SPQFKNDLAENAGPR
+191 SPQFKKDWNENAWPR

-214 KIAKGEIPVGEG
+214 KIANWEISVWEW

-232 DPRTRFVLSIMLIFG
+232 DPRTRFVLSIMLIFW

-254 SKIPLMGSFFKR
+254 SKIPLMWSFFKR
-266 LILLGLITTMGSG
+266 LILLWLITTMWSG
-279 VVKWAG
+279 VVKWAW

-299 AKSAAKGLPSPTQAK
+299 AKSAAKWLPSPTQAK
-314 GDLGA
+314 WDLWA
-319 GARDG
+319 GARDW

-337 GKTPSWVQK
+337 WKTPSWVQK
-346 VYDGVEK
+346 VYDWVEK
-353 GGKKV
+353 GWKKV
-358 VKTAQEGAMYFGN
+358 VKTAQEWAMYFWN

-386 KNEKTLAVPSEEFG
+386 KNEKTLAVPSEEFW

-425 TGFGDLKKYFSEG
+425 TGFWDLKKYFSEG
-438 TNKSLLKGVPD
+438 TNKSLLKWVPD
-449 EKKKEREKNVT
+449 EKRKEREKNVT
-460 KCVLQICKKGE
+460 KCVLQICKKWE
-471 LLGDEALI
+471 LLWDEALI
-479 GNVFLGEDYNSWLGE
+479 WNVFLWEDYNSWLWE

-507 KKLTSEINDEDV
+507 KKLTSEINDKDV
-519 KNEVMGMSGVLFLN
+519 KDEVMWMSGVFFLN

-554 KIEEIIEIYQM
+554 KIEEIMNIYQM
-565 KLDFDNEIKYLEN
+565 KLDFDNGVKSLEK
-578 IKEIPSGGASEISKK
+578 IQTVWWIPVINEQLQRIQT
-593 IIELEDKRAKLF
+593 ERANLF
-605 NKYKASKLASN
+605 NKYRTNLAVW
-616 LRKEY
+616 LKEQY
-621 SKIYFEKDLLLL
+621 NKIYNEKDKLLLNL
-633 KGIPTGYKFD
+633 VPSNFTVD
-643 EPNLGKDFYPSME
+643 EPNLWKEWYPTIN
-656 AQYRKELFIDKEKI
+656 AHDRKELLNDKEKLDI
-670 DEAYSKIGN
+670 NFYKIWE
-679 LPTDG
+679 LPTDWW
-684 GNLDKF
+684 NLDSF
-690 YSYFSEELAKNL
+690 YLYFTDETAISLKNILEISEKYAKRELKIDWLTEKEGNYEFDWKEWEKISNEDKL
-702 EEILK
+702 TVEILLKYTEIKNK
-707 ISKKYEQR
+707 IE
-715 EKTIT
+715 
-720 GLEGKTVDNI
+720 
-730 IFYEFSG
+730 IF
-737 NLDNLSYEEQFI
+737 
-749 VDILFKYNEAQKR
+749 
-762 IEDVKN
+762 KN
-768 TIDNL
+768 TVENL
-773 KNGDI
+773 KNRDVEEI
-778 ETINNLKKE
+778 NKFKETLKNDSENNLNFFR
-787 LDENSK
+787 ENIS
-793 NAINFQANRKNYEEK
+793 NYENK
-808 IKEICGKIYK
+808 IKEICWKIYK

-830 WINGSNT
+830 WINWSNT

-857 FGAEGVSTALLGLKI
+857 FWAEGVSTALLGLKI
-872 YFDKVTGDVKQEVVI
+872 YFDKVTWDVKQEVVI
-887 GLNNDKLNLN
+887 ELKNDKLNLN
-897 LEQAGLLDSYKVF
+897 LEQAWLLDSYKGF

-935 ISGIIDSI
+935 ISWIIDSI
-943 RIVNKEIKKEENKN
+943 RIVNKEIKREENKN
-957 MNGDHNSFKNQ
+957 MNGDHNSFKDQ
-968 YKNFTKELEDFGK
+968 YKTFTEKLKDFWE